1 MNTLLSRAVARAR
14 SKTVRPAQPGAAQA
28 DAPNLIEDQR
38 GALTFIEWV
47 IIFAVVIVVIAI
59 AAGELAETVD
69 DKMGEIGDTVE
80 GLETSID

>member
-14 SKTVRPAQPGAAQA
+14 SKTARPAQPGAAQA
-28 DAPNLIEDQR
+28 DAPNLIQDQR